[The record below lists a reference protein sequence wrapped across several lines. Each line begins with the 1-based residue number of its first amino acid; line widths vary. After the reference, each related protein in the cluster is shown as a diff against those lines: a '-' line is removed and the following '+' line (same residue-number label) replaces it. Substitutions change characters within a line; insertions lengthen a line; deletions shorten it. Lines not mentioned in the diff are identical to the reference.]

1 MRKSILAARLAT
13 ALQRQF
19 RIRAGERIAVAVSG
33 GADSVALLLLLLELR
48 EKLGFVL
55 VVAHFNHKL
64 RGRFSDADEK
74 FVAQLASRHALEFH
88 AASANVAGNAKKER
102 ANLEDAARRARY
114 SFFQS
119 LVDSGRCSRVAV
131 AHTADDQAE
140 TVLAHILRGT
150 GLAGL
155 GGIHPAAGCVF
166 RPLLGVRRKELRAY
180 LKQRQQPW
188 REDATNLD
196 LTRMRARIRARLLP
210 LIEKTFQPAVARHL
224 SALAAQAR
232 EDEALLAALAEDR
245 IASLAKKDQS
255 GLRIPAADLLRPWG
269 SQFQHAPAI
278 SKRMLKRLVESV
290 KTRPGQLTAHHLDAA
305 LDLAGPGHGGKT
317 LQLPGEIEIRR
328 ELDDLLIRPRPSGP
342 ALPGRK
348 TAAGEQPLPSYS
360 YPLRLDENGATLRVL
375 EIECA
380 FRFMVI
386 DWPAKRRE
394 TSKDGAVVLDLGRL
408 DGPLVLR
415 NCGPGDRF
423 QPAGRGRSHKLK
435 RLLLEKRLGRWE
447 RAAWPVLTSG
457 GAIAWVRGL
466 PAAAQFAPDAR
477 TRKAVV
483 ITEEKL

>member
-1 MRKSILAARLAT
+1 MRPSPLAARLST
-13 ALQRQF
+13 VLQRRF

-48 EKLGFVL
+48 EKMGFVL
-55 VVAHFNHKL
+55 VVVHFNHQL

-74 FVAQLASRHALEFH
+74 FVARLAARHELEFH
-88 AASANVAGNAKKER
+88 SASANVAASAKKER

-119 LVDSGRCSRVAV
+119 LAGAGRYSRIAV

-150 GLAGL
+150 GLPGL
-155 GGIHPAAGCVF
+155 GGIHPAVGHVF
-166 RPLLGVRRKELRAY
+166 RPLLEMRRKELRAY
-180 LKQRQQPW
+180 LKQQKQPW

-196 LTRMRARIRARLLP
+196 LTRLRARIRARLLP
-210 LIEKTFQPAVARHL
+210 LIEKTFQPAVAQHL
-224 SALAAQAR
+224 SALASQAR

-245 IASLAKKDQS
+245 AAALAKKDSS
-255 GLRIPAADLLRPWG
+255 GLRIPAANLLLPWG
-269 SQFQHAPAI
+269 SRFQPSPAI
-278 SKRMLKRLVESV
+278 GKRILKRLVESV
-290 KTRPGQLTAHHLDAA
+290 KIHPGQLTAHHLDAA
-305 LDLAGPGHGGKT
+305 LDFAGPGHAGKT

-328 ELDDLLIRPRPSGP
+328 ELDDLLIRPRSSARKISGAEPPRPS
-342 ALPGRK
+342 
-348 TAAGEQPLPSYS
+348 SFS
-360 YPLRLDENGATLRVL
+360 YPLRLGKNGAILRVP
-375 EIECA
+375 EIQCA

-386 DWPAKRRE
+386 DWPSKRRE
-394 TSKDGAVVLDLGRL
+394 TSKDGAAVLDLGRIE
-408 DGPLVLR
+408 GPLLLR

-423 QPAGRGRSHKLK
+423 QPAGRGTSHKLK

-457 GAIAWVRGL
+457 GAIVWVRGL
-466 PAAAQFAPDAR
+466 PVAASCAPDAR
-477 TRKAVV
+477 TRKVVV

>member
-1 MRKSILAARLAT
+1 MRPSPLAARLAT

-55 VVAHFNHKL
+55 VVAHFNHQL

-88 AASANVAGNAKKER
+88 SASANVAGKAKKER

-119 LVDSGRCSRVAV
+119 LVDAGRCSRIAV

-150 GLAGL
+150 GLPGL
-155 GGIHPAAGCVF
+155 GGIHPAVGKVF
-166 RPLLGVRRKELRAY
+166 RPLLAVRRQELRAY
-180 LKQRQQPW
+180 LKQRKQPW

-210 LIEKTFQPAVARHL
+210 LIEKTFQPAAARHL
-224 SALAAQAR
+224 SALASQAR
-232 EDEALLAALAEDR
+232 EDEALLAALAEER
-245 IASLAKKDQS
+245 VAALAKKDPS
-255 GLRIPAADLLRPWG
+255 GLRIPASDLLLPWG
-269 SQFQHAPAI
+269 SRFQPAPAI
-278 SKRMLKRLVESV
+278 SKRILKRLIESV
-290 KTRPGQLTAHHLDAA
+290 KIHPGQLTAHHLDAA
-305 LDLAGPGHGGKT
+305 LDFAGPGHAGKT

-328 ELDDLLIRPRPSGP
+328 DIDGLLIRPRPSG
-342 ALPGRK
+342 RK
-348 TAAGEQPLPSYS
+348 TAGADAPPPATFSC
-360 YPLRLDENGATLRVL
+360 PLRLDEKGATLRVPQ
-375 EIECA
+375 IQCA

-394 TSKDGAVVLDLGRL
+394 TSRDGAVVLDLGRL
-408 DGPLVLR
+408 EGPLLLR

-435 RLLLEKRLGRWE
+435 RLLLDKRLGRWE

-457 GAIAWVRGL
+457 GAIVWVRGL
-466 PAAAQFAPDAR
+466 PVAAQYAPAAR
-477 TRKAVV
+477 TRKVVV